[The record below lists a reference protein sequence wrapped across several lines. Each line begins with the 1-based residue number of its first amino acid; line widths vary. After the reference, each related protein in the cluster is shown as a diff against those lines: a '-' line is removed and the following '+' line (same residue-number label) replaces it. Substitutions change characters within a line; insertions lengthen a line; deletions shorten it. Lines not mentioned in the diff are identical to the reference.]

1 MLSNGASV
9 FLVTAN
15 RLLRETLAR
24 VLAKK
29 GGLKVCGASACLP
42 NISDS
47 IVESGAEILVLDAIN
62 PNQPDC
68 GLIFEIRRRSGVIK
82 VVLIDMEEDS
92 EVFLECARAGVLGYL
107 LKDASANDVL
117 SGIRSVSQGHAVYP
131 PQLCLPL
138 LRSVSRQSIPFPS
151 ARIKFELGL
160 TRRQQQLV
168 PMIAEGLTNK
178 EIASR
183 LNLSEQTI
191 KNHVHH
197 MLRRVGVK
205 NRLEVIDAM
214 RDTFAPRGISP
225 HELTQG
231 YKVALS
237 GRHILE
243 TH

>member
-1 MLSNGASV
+1 MRSCR
-9 FLVTAN
+9 
-15 RLLRETLAR
+15 RLGVPVEGRFCQR
-24 VLAKK
+24 
-29 GGLKVCGASACLP
+29 CLERDQ
-42 NISDS
+42 IC
-47 IVESGAEILVLDAIN
+47 L
-62 PNQPDC
+62 
-68 GLIFEIRRRSGVIK
+68 
-82 VVLIDMEEDS
+82 
-92 EVFLECARAGVLGYL
+92 
-107 LKDASANDVL
+107 
-117 SGIRSVSQGHAVYP
+117 QGHAVYP

-138 LRSVSRQSIPFPS
+138 LRAVSRQSVPFPS
-151 ARIKFELGL
+151 ARIKSELGL